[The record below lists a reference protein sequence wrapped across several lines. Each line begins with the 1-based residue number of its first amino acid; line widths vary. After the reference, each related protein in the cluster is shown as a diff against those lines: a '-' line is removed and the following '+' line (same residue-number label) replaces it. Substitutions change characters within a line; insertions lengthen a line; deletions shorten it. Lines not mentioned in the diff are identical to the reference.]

1 MKQELRKII
10 LKNKFKLIIEFF
22 ILILMVYFTTFP
34 AKYLGRIID
43 LLNDMGKNRNLIM
56 QNVFIMLVSSFAI
69 IMLRFLHKYIEY
81 GMEMQIK
88 KILKDHLYQKFMKM
102 RLQDI
107 NEIKNGELLSY
118 FVRDINKIAEI
129 GTRFYSTGVRVIINM
144 IIVITLMSNCGNI
157 NLTVCAV
164 IPILITIVTLT
175 LIREEIKNSVKQAQK
190 NWTKFSEFVQENTD
204 GIRTIKAFSGEEQE
218 LDIFKEKVLG
228 LKNSNLKVSINQSL
242 LDIMINV
249 GIGISYV
256 IAIMWGSKLVI
267 TDKMSIGGM
276 VSFLGYLSLLDWPM
290 LFVPWI
296 LSKID
301 EFKIALFRLDKAFKL
316 PEEKIEIQ
324 DINVDN
330 KIAGDIRINNLSFG
344 YPKSAD
350 QVLSNISI
358 DLKKG
363 ETLGIIGTVGSGKT
377 TLMNLLL
384 KLYNIPRGNIMIG
397 GFDINDIPIEVLRN
411 SICYITQDNF
421 LFSATIKENISL
433 FKENFKD
440 EEIYEST
447 RKTFVYDEVKKM
459 QNGIYTKIGEKGID
473 LSGGQKRRVALSRAF
488 VDKFSIVIFDDTF
501 SALDNK
507 TEQKVLE
514 SIKELIKD
522 KTCIIISN
530 RILDIEDCDKI
541 IVMDKGKI
549 VEQGTHS
556 SLIQSDTNYY
566 KVYKHQSQKAVI
578 LD

>member
-473 LSGGQKRRVALSRAF
+473 LSGGQKQRVALSRAF

>member
-164 IPILITIVTLT
+164 IPILITIITLT

-473 LSGGQKRRVALSRAF
+473 LSGGQKQRVALSRAF